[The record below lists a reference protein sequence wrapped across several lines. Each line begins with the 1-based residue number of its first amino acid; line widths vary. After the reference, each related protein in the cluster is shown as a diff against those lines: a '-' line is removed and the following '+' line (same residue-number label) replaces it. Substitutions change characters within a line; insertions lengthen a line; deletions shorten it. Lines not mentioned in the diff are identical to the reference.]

1 MNNRGQMLMIA
12 GLLMTLTLLTISISV
27 SHSANLG
34 RYQGERHDPAPLL
47 TMLDAHLPPAL
58 DAELDGG
65 ATAEAAFTTA
75 SGEFE
80 NSFAAHGYALV
91 LKLDSSSTDGS
102 STTFSYTVLLSDGL
116 LDLKLTR
123 TVTV

>member
-1 MNNRGQMLMIA
+1 MNNRGQILVVA

-47 TMLDAHLPPAL
+47 SMLDANLPPML
-58 DAELDGG
+58 DAEMDGG
-65 ATAEAAFTTA
+65 ATDAAAFATA
-75 SGEFE
+75 AQAFE
-80 NSFAAHGYALV
+80 DGFAAHGYALV

-102 STTFSYTVLLSDGL
+102 ATTFNYTILLSDGL

>member
-12 GLLMTLTLLTISISV
+12 GLLMTLTVLTISISI

-65 ATAEAAFTTA
+65 ALGVGAEVVADQLEARHVGG
-75 SGEFE
+75 GEWQE
-80 NSFAAHGYALV
+80 AP
-91 LKLDSSSTDGS
+91 
-102 STTFSYTVLLSDGL
+102 
-116 LDLKLTR
+116 R
-123 TVTV
+123 

>member
-12 GLLMTLTLLTISISV
+12 GLLMTLTLLTISISI

-65 ATAEAAFTTA
+65 ATAETA
-75 SGEFE
+75 
-80 NSFAAHGYALV
+80 FAAASELLQLARRELV
-91 LKLDSSSTDGS
+91 DHRLVFADIE
-102 STTFSYTVLLSDGL
+102 
-116 LDLKLTR
+116 
-123 TVTV
+123 